1 VAEAFLLL
9 SVLLASQTPAPQ
21 APAAAACAITGTV
34 RSGATALPGV
44 ALTLRSGD
52 AVVAATSTDIDGTY
66 RIRVAAAGAY
76 QLQAQLAAFATVT
89 EAVTLDPASCQQRQD
104 LTLTLASRVA
114 SASAPG
120 RGGAVPPRA
129 STREAA
135 TPTSGSP
142 GGATPAPQ
150 NPASRSGGAPA
161 SQGQNRAAGGRRFQ
175 TLGLQADAAGLNAT
189 SDESGSGDTALPSGF
204 STESAGETVVSMG
217 NSGQL
222 NNSLLSERFAGRSPA
237 DFAPGGDAF
246 RADAGAGQ
254 GGPGGPGGRGF
265 GGGFGGGGFGG
276 GGFGGQGGFGGPG
289 GFAFGGRMRTE
300 QIRGQFSAT
309 LAGSALDAAPYSLT
323 GAPTQKPDYFQQ
335 RYTLTLGGPLKIPA
349 LNKGTSR
356 TTFFVNYNGNHSGT
370 PFDVLSTVPTAAAR
384 SGDFSS
390 LGLPVIDPKTG
401 VAFPG
406 NQIPQSRID
415 PSSRALLSYYPMPN
429 LPGDSQN
436 FRYTATNVTNTDDV
450 NVRLVF
456 SLGQNGQGQG
466 GQGGRGQGGGGGR
479 GFGGRGGAQG
489 RQGLNISLG
498 VHYRHGDSDRTTAFP
513 TLAGTSLQSAWDV
526 PVGLSFAKANIFHS
540 IRLQFNRNLADVTN
554 LYSGVTNVAGDAGIA
569 GVSTDPFDWG
579 VPSLSFK
586 TISSLAD
593 VQPSEVLNRTF
604 GLSYSAS
611 TTKRKHTLRAGG
623 DLRLIDVDSHLDSNA
638 NGSYIFT
645 GLYTGTEALT
655 RVAGSGN
662 DFADFLLGLP
672 QEATLNFTPGTER
685 FRQRTWDVFFQDDWR
700 MKANLTLN
708 LGVRYEFFSPVT
720 ETSNRL
726 ATLDANSDF
735 TAAVPVT
742 AGGTGPFTGAY
753 PDSLAF
759 SDRNNFAPR
768 LGVAWKPAEKW
779 TLRAG
784 YGVNYITGAY
794 LPIAQQLAAQPPYAT
809 ATTAFG
815 SLVDPIFLS
824 SVFTAPS
831 QVAAENTYGIDPA
844 FRLGFVHI
852 WNVDVQRDLT
862 RTMIV
867 GASYTG
873 TRGGDLDIQRA
884 PNRGPDGTIDPNLP
898 PYIWESSLGH
908 SLMNSLS
915 LRVRKRQT
923 HGFAA
928 GATYTYSKSM
938 DNASTIGGGAV
949 VVAQDDKNLDA
960 EWGLSSFDQRHR
972 FNADWSYEL
981 PFGPNRR
988 WMTNGVP
995 AAIAGG
1001 WMLSGTV
1008 QLASGTPFTAR
1019 VLGDITDVS
1028 RGSNGSLR
1036 ADYTGAP
1043 IAVADPTVLAF
1054 FNTAAFVVPP
1064 PGQFG
1069 NAARNTIEGPGTT
1082 NAGLA
1087 LTRNV
1092 TFAGTRGL
1100 SIRVQATNVFNT
1112 VQYATIDTVVNSPTF
1127 GQVISARPM
1136 RSVQIV
1142 ARVRF

>member
-1 VAEAFLLL
+1 VDAVSEAVLLL
-9 SVLLASQTPAPQ
+9 SVLLASQSATGQTPATPG
-21 APAAAACAITGTV
+21 CAIAGTV

-76 QLQAQLAAFATVT
+76 QLQAELAAFGPVT
-89 EAVTLDPASCQQRQD
+89 EAVTLDPASCQKNLD

-114 SASAPG
+114 RAAAPQTTTAAPAPSATQGPRSPNRPPNGGGAAPG
-120 RGGAVPPRA
+120 
-129 STREAA
+129 AA
-135 TPTSGSP
+135 GT
-142 GGATPAPQ
+142 
-150 NPASRSGGAPA
+150 
-161 SQGQNRAAGGRRFQ
+161 NRAAAGRRFQ
-175 TLGLQADAAGLNAT
+175 ALGLQADAAGLGAT
-189 SDESGSGDTALPSGF
+189 SDESGSSETALPSGF
-204 STESAGETVVSMG
+204 TAESAGETVVSMG
-217 NSGQL
+217 SNGQL
-222 NNSLLSERFAGRSPA
+222 NNSLLAERFAGRSPGE
-237 DFAPGGDAF
+237 FAPGGDAF

-254 GGPGGPGGRGF
+254 AGPGGR
-265 GGGFGGGGFGG
+265 GGFGGGGFGG
-276 GGFGGQGGFGGPG
+276 GGFGGQGGPGGPG
-289 GFAFGGRMRTE
+289 GFAFGGRMRNE
-300 QIRGQFSAT
+300 QIRGQVSAS
-309 LAGSALDAAPYSLT
+309 LAGSPLDAAPFSLT
-323 GAPTQKPDYFQQ
+323 GAPTEKPDYFQQ
-335 RYTLTLGGPLKIPA
+335 RYTLTLGGPVKIPA
-349 LNKGTSR
+349 INKGTSR
-356 TTFFVNYNGNHSGT
+356 TTFFVNYNGNHSAT
-370 PFDVLSTVPTAAAR
+370 PFDVLSTVPTVAAR
-384 SGDFSS
+384 GGDFSS
-390 LGLPVIDPKTG
+390 LGSPVIDPQTG

-415 PSSRALLSYYPMPN
+415 PSSHGLLAYFPLPN

-436 FRYTATNVTNTDDV
+436 FRYTSSAVTNTDDV
-450 NVRLVF
+450 NVRFVF
-456 SLGQNGQGQG
+456 SLGQNTQGQG

-479 GFGGRGGAQG
+479 GFGGRGGQG

-513 TLAGTSLQSAWDV
+513 TLGGTSLQSAWDV
-526 PVGLSFAKANIFHS
+526 PVGISFAKANIFHS
-540 IRLQFNRNLADVTN
+540 IRLQFNRNRADIAN
-554 LYSGVTNVAGDAGIA
+554 LYSGVTNVAGDAGIG
-569 GVSTDPFDWG
+569 GVSTDPFGWG

-586 TISSLAD
+586 TISSLGD
-593 VQPSEVLNRTF
+593 VTPSEVLNRTF
-604 GLSYSAS
+604 ALSYSAS

-623 DLRLIDVDSHLDSNA
+623 DLRLIDVDSHVDANA

-645 GLYTGTEALT
+645 GLYTDPTALT

-700 MKANLTLN
+700 MKSTLTLN

-720 ETSNRL
+720 ETGNRL

-742 AGGTGPFTGAY
+742 AGGSGPFTGAY

-759 SDRNNFAPR
+759 SDRNNIAPR
-768 LGVAWKPAEKW
+768 LGIAWKPAEKW
-779 TLRAG
+779 TVRAG

-815 SLVDPIFLS
+815 TVAQPISLS
-824 SVFTAPS
+824 TVFTVPP
-831 QVAAENTYGIDPA
+831 QIDTQNTYGIDPA

-862 RTMIV
+862 RTIIV

-884 PNRGPDGTIDPNLP
+884 PNRGADGTIDPNLP

-928 GATYTYSKSM
+928 GGTYTYSKSM

-949 VVAQDDKNLDA
+949 VVAQDDRNLDA

-981 PFGPNRR
+981 PFGPNRP
-988 WMTNGVP
+988 WLTKGVP

-1019 VLGDITDVS
+1019 VLGDVTDVS

-1043 IAVADPTVLAF
+1043 VSLANPTVAEF
-1054 FNTAAFVVPP
+1054 FNTAAFLVPP
-1064 PGQFG
+1064 AGQFG
-1069 NAARNTIEGPGTT
+1069 DAARNTIPGPGIT
-1082 NAGLA
+1082 NASLA

-1092 TFAGTRGL
+1092 TFAGTRAL
-1100 SIRVQATNVFNT
+1100 SIRVQANNVFNT

-1127 GQVISARPM
+1127 GQVVSARPM

>member
-1 VAEAFLLL
+1 MGAVSEAVLLL
-9 SVLLASQTPAPQ
+9 SALLASQSATGQPPATP
-21 APAAAACAITGTV
+21 ACAIAGAV
-34 RSGATALPGV
+34 RSGATPLPGV
-44 ALTLRSGD
+44 ALTLRSGE
-52 AVVAATSTDIDGTY
+52 AVVAATYTDIDGTY

-76 QLQAQLAAFATVT
+76 QLQAELAAFAPVT
-89 EAVTLDPASCQQRQD
+89 EAVTLDPASCQQRLD

-114 SASAPG
+114 
-120 RGGAVPPRA
+120 R
-129 STREAA
+129 
-135 TPTSGSP
+135 
-142 GGATPAPQ
+142 TPAPATTAAAAPGATQ
-150 NPASRSGGAPA
+150 GPRSPNRPPNGGGTASGAA
-161 SQGQNRAAGGRRFQ
+161 GTNRAGGRRFQ
-175 TLGLQADAAGLNAT
+175 TLGLQADAAGQSAT
-189 SDESGSGDTALPSGF
+189 SDESSSGDTALPSGF
-204 STESAGETVVSMG
+204 STESTGETVVSMG
-217 NSGQL
+217 SSGQL
-222 NNSLLSERFAGRSPA
+222 NNSLLAERFAGRSPG

-254 GGPGGPGGRGF
+254 AGPGGRGGF

-276 GGFGGQGGFGGPG
+276 PGGLGGPG
-289 GFAFGGRMRTE
+289 GFAFGGRMRNE

-309 LAGSALDAAPYSLT
+309 LAGSALDAAPFSLT
-323 GAPTQKPDYFQQ
+323 GAPTEKPEYFQQ
-335 RYTLTLGGPLKIPA
+335 RYTLTLGGPVKIPA
-349 LNKGTSR
+349 VNKGTSR

-384 SGDFSS
+384 GGDFSS
-390 LGLPVIDPKTG
+390 LGLPVIDPQTG

-406 NQIPQSRID
+406 NQIPQSRVD
-415 PSSRALLSYYPMPN
+415 PSSRALLTYFPLPN

-436 FRYTATNVTNTDDV
+436 FRYTSSAVTNTDDV

-456 SLGQNGQGQG
+456 SLGQQAGQGGQRGQGGRGGQG
-466 GQGGRGQGGGGGR
+466 GQGGQG
-479 GFGGRGGAQG
+479 GFGGRGRGGQG

-498 VHYRHGDSDRTTAFP
+498 VHYRHGDSDRTTSFP
-513 TLAGTSLQSAWDV
+513 TLGGTSLQSAWDV
-526 PVGLSFAKANIFHS
+526 PVGISFAKANIFHS
-540 IRLQFNRNLADVTN
+540 IRLQFNRNSADVAN
-554 LYSGVTNVAGDAGIA
+554 LYSGVTNVAGNAGIG

-593 VQPSEVLNRTF
+593 VTPSEVLNRTF
-604 GLSYSAS
+604 ALSYAAS

-623 DLRLIDVDSHLDSNA
+623 DLRLIDVDSHVDANA

-645 GLYTGTEALT
+645 GLYTDPAALT
-655 RVAGSGN
+655 RVAGSGD

-672 QEATLNFTPGTER
+672 QEATLNFTPGTEH

-700 MKANLTLN
+700 MTTTLTLN

-720 ETSNRL
+720 ETGNRL

-742 AGGTGPFTGAY
+742 AGGSGPFTGAY

-759 SDRNNFAPR
+759 SDRNNIAPR
-768 LGVAWKPAEKW
+768 LGIAWKPAEKW

-815 SLVDPIFLS
+815 SVAQPISLS
-824 SVFTAPS
+824 TVFTVPPEVDT
-831 QVAAENTYGIDPA
+831 QNTYGIDPA

-852 WNVDVQRDLT
+852 WNVDVQRELT
-862 RTMIV
+862 RTIIV

-908 SLMNSLS
+908 SLMNSFS

-923 HGFAA
+923 HGFAV
-928 GATYTYSKSM
+928 GSTYTYSKSM

-981 PFGPNRR
+981 PFGPNRPWLTR
-988 WMTNGVP
+988 GVP

-1043 IAVADPTVLAF
+1043 ISVADPTVTTF

-1069 NAARNTIEGPGTT
+1069 DAARNTIEGPGIS
-1082 NAGLA
+1082 NASLA
-1087 LTRNV
+1087 LTRNI

-1100 SIRVQATNVFNT
+1100 SIRVQANNVFNT
-1112 VQYATIDTVVNSPTF
+1112 VQYATIDTVVNSPTY
-1127 GQVISARPM
+1127 GQVVSARPM

>member
-1 VAEAFLLL
+1 VLLL
-9 SVLLASQTPAPQ
+9 SVLLASQSATGQTPSP
-21 APAAAACAITGTV
+21 ACAIAGTV
-34 RSGATALPGV
+34 RSGATPLPGV
-44 ALTLRSGD
+44 ALTLRNGD
-52 AVVAATSTDIDGTY
+52 AVVGATSTDVDGTY
-66 RIRVAAAGAY
+66 RIRVAAGGAY
-76 QLQAQLAAFATVT
+76 QLQAELAAFAAVT
-89 EAVTLDPASCQQRQD
+89 QAVTLDPASCQQHLD
-104 LTLTLASRVA
+104 LTLTLASRLA
-114 SASAPG
+114 
-120 RGGAVPPRA
+120 R
-129 STREAA
+129 AA
-135 TPTSGSP
+135 TPPRTTAAAAPGAPQAPRATNRPSNGAGATSGA
-142 GGATPAPQ
+142 GA
-150 NPASRSGGAPA
+150 NRGAA
-161 SQGQNRAAGGRRFQ
+161 GRRFQ
-175 TLGLQADAAGLNAT
+175 TLGLQADAAGLSAT
-189 SDESGSGDTALPSGF
+189 SDESGSGETALPSGF

-217 NSGQL
+217 SSGQL
-222 NNSLLSERFAGRSPA
+222 NNSLLSERFAGRSPT

-246 RADAGAGQ
+246 RADTGAGGGQ
-254 GGPGGPGGRGF
+254 GGPGGRGGL
-265 GGGFGGGGFGG
+265 GGGFSGG
-276 GGFGGQGGFGGPG
+276 GGFGGPG
-289 GFAFGGRMRTE
+289 GFGGRMRNE
-300 QIRGQFSAT
+300 QIRGQFSVT
-309 LAGSALDAAPYSLT
+309 LAGSALDAAPFSVT
-323 GAPTQKPDYFQQ
+323 GAPTEKPDYFQQ
-335 RYTLTLGGPLKIPA
+335 RYTLSFGGPLMIPA

-370 PFDVLSTVPTAAAR
+370 PFDVLSIVPTAAAR
-384 SGDFSS
+384 GGDFSS
-390 LGLPVIDPKTG
+390 LRLPVIDPQTG

-415 PSSRALLSYYPMPN
+415 SSSRALLAYFPLPN

-436 FRYTATNVTNTDDV
+436 FRYTSSAVTNTDDV
-450 NVRLVF
+450 NLRLVF
-456 SLGQNGQGQG
+456 SLGQAGQGGQGERGQG
-466 GQGGRGQGGGGGR
+466 GQGG
-479 GFGGRGGAQG
+479 FGGRGRGGQG

-513 TLAGTSLQSAWDV
+513 TLGGASLQSAWDV
-526 PVGLSFAKANIFHS
+526 PVGISFAKAKVFHS
-540 IRLQFNRNLADVTN
+540 IRLQFNRNRADVAN
-554 LYSGVTNVAGDAGIA
+554 LYSGVTNVAGDAGIG

-593 VQPSEVLNRTF
+593 VTPSEVLNRTF

-623 DLRLIDVDSHLDSNA
+623 DLRLIDVESHVDANA

-645 GLYTGTEALT
+645 GLYTGPAALT

-672 QEATLNFTPGTER
+672 QEATLNFTPGTEQ

-700 MKANLTLN
+700 MKSTLTLN

-720 ETSNRL
+720 ETGNRL
-726 ATLDANSDF
+726 VTLDANSDF
-735 TAAVPVT
+735 TAAVPVS
-742 AGGTGPFTGAY
+742 AGGSGPFTGAY

-759 SDRNNFAPR
+759 PDRNNIAPR
-768 LGVAWKPAEKW
+768 LGIAWKPAEKW
-779 TLRAG
+779 TVRGG

-794 LPIAQQLAAQPPYAT
+794 QPIAQQLAAQPPYAT

-815 SLVDPIFLS
+815 TVVQPISLS
-824 SVFTAPS
+824 TVFTVPPAIDT
-831 QVAAENTYGIDPA
+831 QNTYGIDPA

-862 RTMIV
+862 RTVIV

-898 PYIWESSLGH
+898 PYIWESSVGH

-949 VVAQDDKNLDA
+949 VVAQDDRNLDA

-988 WMTNGVP
+988 WLTNGVP

-1008 QLASGTPFTAR
+1008 QLATGTPFTAR
-1019 VLGDITDVS
+1019 VLGDVTDVS

-1043 IAVADPTVLAF
+1043 IGLTDPTVAAF

-1064 PGQFG
+1064 AGQFG
-1069 NAARNTIEGPGTT
+1069 DAARNTIQGPGFT
-1082 NAGLA
+1082 NASLA

-1100 SIRVQATNVFNT
+1100 SIRVQANNVFNT
-1112 VQYATIDTVVNSPTF
+1112 VQYAAIDTVVNSPTF
-1127 GQVISARPM
+1127 GQVVSARPM